1 MVFTK
6 LPKPDRPQRDG
17 YGNYFPDTGCAA
29 GGPSCLACPLPVCVE
44 DIPVTLQANRGK
56 AGQLAVRN
64 VEIWRLWQAGLPTR
78 AIAAQIG
85 ISENA
90 VRSAVSR
97 MNRMEAN
104 GAATLRREQRLLD
117 GAGSGAL

>member
-1 MVFTK
+1 MVFSK
-6 LPKPDRPQRDG
+6 LPKPDRQLRDG

-44 DIPVTLQANRGK
+44 DIPLQERDKQGL

-64 VEIWRLWQAGLPTR
+64 VEILRLWQAGLSR
-78 AIAAQIG
+78 RDLAAQFG

-90 VRSAVSR
+90 VSKVVSR
-97 MNRMEAN
+97 MNRKEDA
-104 GAATLRREQRLLD
+104 R
-117 GAGSGAL
+117 

>member
-1 MVFTK
+1 MGMVFTK
-6 LPKPDRPQRDG
+6 LPKPDRQRDG

-44 DIPVTLQANRGK
+44 DDLLQAQGHRGK

-64 VEIWRLWQAGLPTR
+64 VEILRLWKAGLPTR

-97 MNRMEAN
+97 MNRKEEA
-104 GAATLRREQRLLD
+104 
-117 GAGSGAL
+117 

>member
-1 MVFTK
+1 MGMVFTK
-6 LPKPDRPQRDG
+6 LPKPDRQRDG

-44 DIPVTLQANRGK
+44 DIPVTLQAQERDKYGK

-64 VEIWRLWQAGLPTR
+64 VEMLRLWKAGLPTR

-97 MNRMEAN
+97 MNHKE
-104 GAATLRREQRLLD
+104 D
-117 GAGSGAL
+117 AL